1 MDWFTAADTFVATL
15 DNGGEELVPK
25 GKTYPGTHEL
35 VKRDLAAQKENANRT
50 PLFRHL
56 DMGEEE
62 PPKSE
67 APKADT
73 PAEPAPAEVK
83 PAQPET
89 KGAASPSRSAPK
101 PGPRPAAKG
110 RS

>member
-35 VKRDLAAQKENANRT
+35 VKRDLAAASKDRT
-50 PLFRHL
+50 PLFRKL
-56 DMGEEE
+56 NMGEEE

-89 KGAASPSRSAPK
+89 KGAASPSRTGAPK
-101 PGPRPAAKG
+101 PGPRPAAKS